1 MQVNVMRVALYYTLQ
16 LTCCLHA
23 TSCIKLGVF
32 ELCLHGC
39 CYVKRESVCFKQV
52 LICALCD
59 LYVSGLVEEDLMGK
73 LI

>member
-1 MQVNVMRVALYYTLQ
+1 MQVNVMKVALYHTLQ

-23 TSCIKLGVF
+23 TSCIELGLF

-39 CYVKRESVCFKQV
+39 YMKRESVCFKQV

-59 LYVSGLVEEDLMGK
+59 LYVSGLVEDLMGK